1 MRKHKV
7 HLLIV
12 KSKQESK
19 RIVGILTVEDILEV
33 LVGEIYDEHD
43 DNLDIHEIAH
53 DKWTVLGSTKIKEFE
68 KETGFKLEKSQKNQ
82 TIKQWI
88 QFRINRRI
96 KEGLTYIYKN
106 KIKFKIVS
114 NKQKEETIIEVNKR

>member
-53 DKWTVLGSTKIKEFE
+53 DK
-68 KETGFKLEKSQKNQ
+68 
-82 TIKQWI
+82 
-88 QFRINRRI
+88 
-96 KEGLTYIYKN
+96 
-106 KIKFKIVS
+106 
-114 NKQKEETIIEVNKR
+114 